1 MTLKRTL
8 LGIALIVG
16 VLMPTPSHSQ
26 VTTAVVTGTVRD
38 EQGAVI
44 PGAMVALISSARGTR
59 VAETETNESGDFV
72 FPNVPGDTYM
82 VEVTLQGFRAVRR
95 EGVNVSP
102 GDRVVVPG
110 LRLTVGGV
118 TETVTVEA
126 EVPLVQA
133 AS

>member
-1 MTLKRTL
+1 MTYRPAQL
-8 LGIALIVG
+8 LTPAKPSETRWGQP
-16 VLMPTPSHSQ
+16 VLMPTPSHSPAR
-26 VTTAVVTGTVRD
+26 TAFVTGTVRD

-102 GDRVVVPG
+102 G
-110 LRLTVGGV
+110 
-118 TETVTVEA
+118 
-126 EVPLVQA
+126 
-133 AS
+133 